1 MKIKKSELYFYE
13 LLRDFLHKYLRSYSG
28 SSRRQ
33 RLKTIQTRWI
43 NTVNTCAHRKK
54 SRLIK
59 LGFTALQKKWF
70 MTSASG

>member
-13 LLRDFLHKYLRSYSG
+13 LLRDFLHKYLII
-28 SSRRQ
+28 Q
-33 RLKTIQTRWI
+33 RKFTEA
-43 NTVNTCAHRKK
+43 TVKNYTDSLDQYRHRKK